1 MEELINKVVA
11 NDIDSAANPANAE
24 FACLYAQSNYR
35 LCKEIMINGKESSI
49 LMDYLQKQTRNF
61 DFSEVHPCE
70 NCGYVYC
77 DNELCKQCSEL
88 VSCEVCSELVTVCD
102 INLRGVCSDCV
113 ENADDYDEQREMQ
126 NEPI

>member
-1 MEELINKVVA
+1 MEKLINKVVA

-24 FACLYAQSNYR
+24 FACLYAESNYR

-49 LMDYLQKQTRNF
+49 LMDYLQKQTRDF

-77 DNELCKQCSEL
+77 DNEFCLECSEL
-88 VSCEVCSELVTVCD
+88 IPCENCSDLVTECD
-102 INLRGVCSDCV
+102 LNKKGICSNCV
-113 ENADDYDEQREMQ
+113 DSDDMYRQQ
-126 NEPI
+126 NEPL